1 MSFNLPYIIREGLMG
16 LKRARVAAFVTVT
29 TIAITL
35 TLLNLFL
42 ILTLNVR
49 KVVRGFQSQI
59 YFEVFLDSTAPAD
72 SIEALRKGILA
83 VPGAEKA
90 VYISREKALERFKM
104 ALVMIRS

>member
-1 MSFNLPYIIREGLMG
+1 MG

-49 KVVRGFQSQI
+49 KVVRGFQIPDLFRDFHRFDRSGGQHRG
-59 YFEVFLDSTAPAD
+59 VAQGHSGSTGCGE
-72 SIEALRKGILA
+72 SR
-83 VPGAEKA
+83 
-90 VYISREKALERFKM
+90 VYLQG
-104 ALVMIRS
+104 